1 MFLLHQRTQSSF
13 IHGCSFIFNHVHE
26 LLPFSAWSHRAG
38 AKTLLPFQSTST
50 ELCSSATRVSSS
62 SLSPA
67 SVCDETAVA
76 SLLTVLVN
84 TETLMGCSEGTNK
97 SLESFFQCV
106 RSSPRWTLHSLHIS
120 VWAQRED
127 LKNSAV
133 VTQHVAKIS
142 SVRAD
147 GGTYG
152 AGLHNG
158 YLLQRNSCE
167 GARQHSRDW

>member
-97 SLESFFQCV
+97 SLESFF
-106 RSSPRWTLHSLHIS
+106 HS
-120 VWAQRED
+120 R
-127 LKNSAV
+127 
-133 VTQHVAKIS
+133 
-142 SVRAD
+142 
-147 GGTYG
+147 GTSMSG
-152 AGLHNG
+152 LLSAGLCIHFTFLSEHKG
-158 YLLQRNSCE
+158 RT
-167 GARQHSRDW
+167 

>member
-97 SLESFFQCV
+97 SLESFF
-106 RSSPRWTLHSLHIS
+106 HSRGTS
-120 VWAQRED
+120 VSG
-127 LKNSAV
+127 LLS
-133 VTQHVAKIS
+133 
-142 SVRAD
+142 
-147 GGTYG
+147 
-152 AGLHNG
+152 AGLCIHFTF
-158 YLLQRNSCE
+158 LSEHKERT
-167 GARQHSRDW
+167 

>member
-1 MFLLHQRTQSSF
+1 MFLLHQRTQSLF

-97 SLESFFQCV
+97 SLESFF
-106 RSSPRWTLHSLHIS
+106 HSRGTS
-120 VWAQRED
+120 V
-127 LKNSAV
+127 LGLLS
-133 VTQHVAKIS
+133 
-142 SVRAD
+142 
-147 GGTYG
+147 
-152 AGLHNG
+152 AGLCIPFTFLSEHKG
-158 YLLQRNSCE
+158 RT
-167 GARQHSRDW
+167 